1 MRVNGRPSIHHGH
14 LCTSLGRAHDPS
26 VRQLPLPTL
35 RERAVLHALVD
46 GLTSTESAARLGRAP
61 RASRLRWAPRA
72 ARSARRM
79 RHALI
84 NAIPRG
90 EVASG
95 WRSPSPSKC
104 EPVFFTPS

>member
-61 RASRLRWAPRA
+61 QSVEA
-72 ARSARRM
+72 AVGAAGRTLGATDATRTDQRYPARRGGVGVEESV
-79 RHALI
+79 AL
-84 NAIPRG
+84 
-90 EVASG
+90 EV
-95 WRSPSPSKC
+95 
-104 EPVFFTPS
+104 